1 MPYINVDVDLD
12 DIYDEMSRY
21 DKEEMAEWLI
31 DDGILEN
38 HKNLN
43 IRKLVRGNE
52 ESFDEE
58 QFRNNLTKLWS
69 NFYQLSNEDEEII
82 KTIANKL

>member
-1 MPYINVDVDLD
+1 MPYININVDLD
-12 DIYDEMSRY
+12 EIYDEMSRY
-21 DKEEMAEWLI
+21 DKEEMAEWLL

-82 KTIANKL
+82 KIIANKL

>member
-1 MPYINVDVDLD
+1 MPYISINVDLD
-12 DIYDEMSRY
+12 EIYDEMSRY
-21 DKEEMAEWLI
+21 DKEEMAEWLL
-31 DDGILEN
+31 DEGILEN

-69 NFYQLSNEDEEII
+69 NFYQLSSEDEESI

>member
-1 MPYINVDVDLD
+1 MPYININVDLD
-12 DIYDEMSRY
+12 EIYDEMSRY
-21 DKEEMAEWLI
+21 DKEEMAEWLL

-58 QFRNNLTKLWS
+58 QFRNNLTKLWN
-69 NFYQLSNEDEEII
+69 NFYQLSNEDIEII

>member
-1 MPYINVDVDLD
+1 MPYININVDLD
-12 DIYDEMSRY
+12 EIYDEMTRY
-21 DKEEMAEWLI
+21 DKEEMAEWLL

-82 KTIANKL
+82 KIIANKL

>member
-1 MPYINVDVDLD
+1 MPYISINVDLD
-12 DIYDEMSRY
+12 EIYDEMSRY

-31 DDGILEN
+31 DDGILET

>member
-1 MPYINVDVDLD
+1 MPYININVDLD
-12 DIYDEMSRY
+12 EIYDEMSRY
-21 DKEEMAEWLI
+21 DKEEMAEWLL

-69 NFYQLSNEDEEII
+69 NFYQLSSEDEESI

>member
-1 MPYINVDVDLD
+1 MPYININVDLD
-12 DIYDEMSRY
+12 EIYDEMSRY
-21 DKEEMAEWLI
+21 DKEEMVEWLL

-82 KTIANKL
+82 KIIANKL

>member
-1 MPYINVDVDLD
+1 MPYININVDLD
-12 DIYDEMSRY
+12 EIYDEMTRY
-21 DKEEMAEWLI
+21 DKEEMAEWLL

-69 NFYQLSNEDEEII
+69 NFYQLSSEDEESI

>member
-1 MPYINVDVDLD
+1 MPYISINVDLD
-12 DIYDEMSRY
+12 EIYDEMSRY
-21 DKEEMAEWLI
+21 DKEEMAEWLL

-69 NFYQLSNEDEEII
+69 NFYQLSREDEESI

>member
-1 MPYINVDVDLD
+1 MPYININVDLD
-12 DIYDEMSRY
+12 EIYDEMSRY
-21 DKEEMAEWLI
+21 DKEEMAEWLL

-43 IRKLVRGNE
+43 IRKLVRDNE

-58 QFRNNLTKLWS
+58 V
-69 NFYQLSNEDEEII
+69 
-82 KTIANKL
+82 KTILGKY

>member
-1 MPYINVDVDLD
+1 MPYISINVDLD
-12 DIYDEMSRY
+12 EIYDEMTRY
-21 DKEEMAEWLI
+21 DKEEMAEWLL

-69 NFYQLSNEDEEII
+69 NFYQLSSEDEESI

>member
-1 MPYINVDVDLD
+1 MPYISINVDLD
-12 DIYDEMSRY
+12 EIYDEMSRY
-21 DKEEMAEWLI
+21 DKEEMAEWLL

-69 NFYQLSNEDEEII
+69 NFYQLSSEDEESI

>member
-1 MPYINVDVDLD
+1 MPYISINVDLD
-12 DIYDEMSRY
+12 EIYDEMSRY

-31 DDGILEN
+31 DDGTLEN

>member
-1 MPYINVDVDLD
+1 MPYININVDLD
-12 DIYDEMSRY
+12 EIYDEMTRY
-21 DKEEMAEWLI
+21 DKEEMAEWLL

-43 IRKLVRGNE
+43 IRKLVRDNE

-69 NFYQLSNEDEEII
+69 NFYQLSSEDEESI

>member
-1 MPYINVDVDLD
+1 MPYININVDLD
-12 DIYDEMSRY
+12 EIYDEMSRY
-21 DKEEMAEWLI
+21 DKEAMAEWLL

-43 IRKLVRGNE
+43 IRELVRGNE

-69 NFYQLSNEDEEII
+69 NFYQLSSEDEESI

>member
-1 MPYINVDVDLD
+1 MPYISINVDLD
-12 DIYDEMSRY
+12 EIYDEMSRY
-21 DKEEMAEWLI
+21 DKEEMAEWLL

-82 KTIANKL
+82 KIIANKL

>member
-1 MPYINVDVDLD
+1 MPYININVDLD
-12 DIYDEMSRY
+12 EFYDELSRY
-21 DKEEMAEWLI
+21 DIEEMAEWLL

-69 NFYQLSNEDEEII
+69 NFYQLSSEDEESI

>member
-43 IRKLVRGNE
+43 IRKLVRSNE

>member
-1 MPYINVDVDLD
+1 MPYISINVDLD
-12 DIYDEMSRY
+12 EIYDEMSRY
-21 DKEEMAEWLI
+21 DKEEMAEWLL

-58 QFRNNLTKLWS
+58 QFRNNLTKLWNS
-69 NFYQLSNEDEEII
+69 FYQLSNEDIEII

>member
-1 MPYINVDVDLD
+1 MPYISINVDLD
-12 DIYDEMSRY
+12 EIYDEMSRY